1 MEMDY
6 LYSAKQTREQ
16 DRIYTQEQLDRM
28 NNLYEGLLLVGEI
41 LEDLPLAEVKEI
53 DDELDSAYELL
64 SSAIVKSLRH
74 INGLTDELM
83 RV

>member
-6 LYSAKQTREQ
+6 LYSAKQIREQ
-16 DRIYTQEQLDRM
+16 ERIYTQEQLDQM
-28 NNLYEGLLLVGEI
+28 NTLYEGLLLIGKT

-53 DDELDSAYELL
+53 DDELDSAYTHLGIALE
-64 SSAIVKSLRH
+64 KSLRH

>member
-6 LYSAKQTREQ
+6 LYSAKQIREQ
-16 DRIYTQEQLDRM
+16 ERIYTQEQLDQM
-28 NNLYEGLLLVGEI
+28 NTLCESLLQIGKT
-41 LEDLPLAEVKEI
+41 LEDLPLTEIKEI

-74 INGLTDELM
+74 INGLTDEIQGA
-83 RV
+83 